1 MISYYNLC
9 RQILDLDLSIRF
21 AGVATL
27 DGKIVATQYREGV
40 QSLLNLQESELSIMQ
55 SLIRMSIRRALEQQL
70 GKTVYATATYQ
81 RVKRAT
87 ISLFNEGQKYD
98 SYLMVSFEKEANI
111 ESIINDKILPL
122 LSKIGKG
129 LMTV

>member
-1 MISYYNLC
+1 
-9 RQILDLDLSIRF
+9 
-21 AGVATL
+21 
-27 DGKIVATQYREGV
+27 
-40 QSLLNLQESELSIMQ
+40 
-55 SLIRMSIRRALEQQL
+55 MSIRRALEQKL

>member
-40 QSLLNLQESELSIMQ
+40 QSF
-55 SLIRMSIRRALEQQL
+55 A
-70 GKTVYATATYQ
+70 
-81 RVKRAT
+81 
-87 ISLFNEGQKYD
+87 
-98 SYLMVSFEKEANI
+98 
-111 ESIINDKILPL
+111 
-122 LSKIGKG
+122 
-129 LMTV
+129 